1 MCGESMILYEAERSV
16 QSEYLY
22 HQFDDNLSFQKHTHH
37 SYEAVFCLGGELF
50 CESDNIGYTLH
61 RGEGVLILPGHIH
74 SYKTKIKSKSYL
86 CVFSPDLVASFY
98 EKTKS
103 SNFSNV
109 FFTFSGQKQI
119 EILTNEKISIY
130 SKQAVLYELCGK
142 IFEQSEISSVDAS
155 YFALT
160 NSLSMYIQNN
170 FTKDIKLKTIAKE
183 FGYDYSYISSFFNRN
198 FGMDFSSFV
207 NNYRIRFAKSFLE
220 KSELTITEVAMKSG
234 FTTIRNFNLVF
245 KEMTGVTPGMYRKM
259 KFETKK

>member
-1 MCGESMILYEAERSV
+1 MILYETERSG

-37 SYEAVFCLGGELF
+37 SYEAVFCLDGELF
-50 CESDNIGYTLH
+50 CEADNNEYTLH
-61 RGEGVLILPGHIH
+61 GGEGVLILPGHIH
-74 SYKTKIKSKSYL
+74 SYETKEKSKSYL
-86 CVFSPDLVASFY
+86 CVFSPDLVSSFY

-103 SNFSNV
+103 SGFSNV
-109 FFTFSGQKQI
+109 FFTFSNQEQI
-119 EILTNEKISIY
+119 QILTDERKCLY

-142 IFEQSEISSVDAS
+142 IFEQSELSSVDIS

-170 FTKDIKLKTIAKE
+170 FTKDIKLKNIAKE

-207 NNYRIRFAKSFLE
+207 NGYRISFAKSLLE
-220 KSELTITEVAMKSG
+220 KTDLTITEIAMKSG

-245 KEMTGVTPGMYRKM
+245 KEIVGVTPGKYRKSRCD
-259 KFETKK
+259 TK

>member
-1 MCGESMILYEAERSV
+1 MILYEAERSG

-22 HQFDDNLSFQKHTHH
+22 HQLDENLSFQKHTHH
-37 SYEAVFCLGGELF
+37 SYEAIFCLDGELF
-50 CESDNIGYTLH
+50 CEADNIGYNLH
-61 RGEGVLILPGHIH
+61 SGEGVLILPGHIH
-74 SYKTKIKSKSYL
+74 SYETKEKSKSYL

-103 SNFSNV
+103 SSFSNV
-109 FFTFSGQKQI
+109 FFSFSNQEQI
-119 EILTNEKISIY
+119 EILTDKSKSIY

-142 IFEQSEISSVDAS
+142 IFEQSKTLPVEPS

-170 FTKDIKLKTIAKE
+170 FTKDIKLKNIAKE

-207 NNYRIRFAKSFLE
+207 NSYRIRYAKTLLA
-220 KSELTITEVAMKSG
+220 KPELTITEVAMKSG

-245 KEMTGVTPGMYRKM
+245 KELTGVTPGIYRKRNRAS
-259 KFETKK
+259 KNNALK

>member
-37 SYEAVFCLGGELF
+37 SYEAIFCLDGELF
-50 CESDNIGYTLH
+50 CEADNIGYTLH
-61 RGEGVLILPGHIH
+61 SGEGVLILPGHIH
-74 SYKTKIKSKSYL
+74 SYETKEKSKSYL

-98 EKTKS
+98 EKTKNS
-103 SNFSNV
+103 SFSNV
-109 FFTFSGQKQI
+109 FFNFSSQKQI
-119 EILTNEKISIY
+119 EILTDERKSIY

-142 IFEQSEISSVDAS
+142 IFEQSKILSVDTS

-207 NNYRIRFAKSFLE
+207 NSYRVRYAESLLE
-220 KSELTITEVAMKSG
+220 KSDLTITEVAMKSG

-245 KEMTGVTPGMYRKM
+245 KEITGMTPGTYRKS
-259 KFETKK
+259 KCDTKK

>member
-1 MCGESMILYEAERSV
+1 MKNKEISFIIIEKYLYGEIMILYETERSG

-74 SYKTKIKSKSYL
+74 SYKTKTKSKSYL

-98 EKTKS
+98 
-103 SNFSNV
+103 
-109 FFTFSGQKQI
+109 

-207 NNYRIRFAKSFLE
+207 NNYRIRFAKSLLE

-245 KEMTGVTPGMYRKM
+245 KEITGMTPGTYRKS
-259 KFETKK
+259 KCDTR

>member
-1 MCGESMILYEAERSV
+1 MILYEAERSV

-74 SYKTKIKSKSYL
+74 SYKTKTKSKSYL

-109 FFTFSGQKQI
+109 FSRFPVK
-119 EILTNEKISIY
+119 
-130 SKQAVLYELCGK
+130 SKLKFLPTKKLV
-142 IFEQSEISSVDAS
+142 
-155 YFALT
+155 
-160 NSLSMYIQNN
+160 YIQS
-170 FTKDIKLKTIAKE
+170 KL
-183 FGYDYSYISSFFNRN
+183 FFMSFAEKFLNKA
-198 FGMDFSSFV
+198 
-207 NNYRIRFAKSFLE
+207 RFRRSTLHI
-220 KSELTITEVAMKSG
+220 L
-234 FTTIRNFNLVF
+234 R
-245 KEMTGVTPGMYRKM
+245 
-259 KFETKK
+259 

>member
-22 HQFDDNLSFQKHTHH
+22 HQFDDSLSFQKHTHH
-37 SYEAVFCLGGELF
+37 SYEAIFCLEGELL
-50 CESDNIGYTLH
+50 CEADNIGYTLH
-61 RGEGVLILPGHIH
+61 SGEGVLILPGHIH
-74 SYKTKIKSKSYL
+74 SYETKEKSKSYL
-86 CVFSPDLVASFY
+86 CVFSPDLVSSFY

-103 SNFSNV
+103 SSFSNV
-109 FFTFSGQKQI
+109 FFTFSNQTQI
-119 EILTNEKISIY
+119 ETLTDERKSIY

-142 IFEQSEISSVDAS
+142 IFEQSKILSVDTS
-155 YFALT
+155 YFVLT

-207 NNYRIRFAKSFLE
+207 NSYRVRYAESLLE
-220 KSELTITEVAMKSG
+220 KTDLTITEVAMKSG

-245 KEMTGVTPGMYRKM
+245 KEIAGMTPGKYRKSNL
-259 KFETKK
+259 